1 MTHHAYCLDDE
12 TSWFDWSLLSKRAD
26 LLGFVALLNAERSMR
41 VEREQDRCC
50 VRSRFDAIVLSAGT
64 SISVPRSA

>member
-26 LLGFVALLNAERSMR
+26 VLRFVALLNAERP
-41 VEREQDRCC
+41 RET
-50 VRSRFDAIVLSAGT
+50 DAA
-64 SISVPRSA
+64 